1 MKKEQQPAKVK
12 VIRSASGLGLCAMES
27 IKKGDLVIEY
37 VGNICTPEEG
47 SEINNLY
54 IFNVSKK
61 KDIDG
66 SPRWNTARY
75 INHSCRPN
83 AEAEIKKD
91 RVFISAKR
99 NIMLGEEITYDY
111 GKEYWNEYI
120 KPYGCNCPKCV
131 EKRTLSSASEKKS
144 TLVSKKSADKKTG
157 KCELN
162 PKEYTR

>member
-1 MKKEQQPAKVK
+1 M
-12 VIRSASGLGLCAMES
+12 RSASGLGLFAMEPV
-27 IKKGDLVIEY
+27 KKGSFIIEY

-99 NIMLGEEITYDY
+99 NIMFGEEIVYDY

-120 KPYGCNCPKCV
+120 KPYGCRCPKCV
-131 EKRTLSSASEKKS
+131 EKKPQTTAAKKKTASAP
-144 TLVSKKSADKKTG
+144 KKSAKKTG
-157 KCELN
+157 K
-162 PKEYTR
+162 

>member
-1 MKKEQQPAKVK
+1 M
-12 VIRSASGLGLCAMES
+12 RSTSGLGLFAMEP
-27 IKKGDLVIEY
+27 IKKGRFIIEY
-37 VGNICTPEEG
+37 VGDIYTAEEG
-47 SEINNLY
+47 DELNNLY

-99 NIMLGEEITYDY
+99 NIMLGEELTYDY

-120 KPYGCNCPKCV
+120 KPYGCRCPKCT
-131 EKRTLSSASEKKS
+131 EKRVASGKLKKA
-144 TLVSKKSADKKTG
+144 TPVSKKTTKKTG
-157 KCELN
+157 K
-162 PKEYTR
+162 

>member
-12 VIRSASGLGLCAMES
+12 VMRSASGLGLFAMEP
-27 IKKGDLVIEY
+27 IKKGNLVIEY
-37 VGNICTPEEG
+37 IGNICTPEEG

-54 IFNVSKK
+54 IFNVSTK

-83 AEAEIKKD
+83 AEAEIKKE

-120 KPYGCNCPKCV
+120 KPYGCNCPKCA
-131 EKRTLSSASEKKS
+131 EKRIPLLAPKKKS
-144 TLVSKKSADKKTG
+144 TSLLKKSAKKKTG
-157 KCELN
+157 K
-162 PKEYTR
+162 

>member
-12 VIRSASGLGLCAMES
+12 VMRSTSGLGLFAMEP
-27 IKKGDLVIEY
+27 IKKGKFIIEY
-37 VGNICTPEEG
+37 VGDIYTAEEG
-47 SEINNLY
+47 DNLNNLY

-91 RVFISAKR
+91 RVFINAKR
-99 NIMLGEEITYDY
+99 NIMLGEELTYDY

-120 KPYGCNCPKCV
+120 KPYGCRCAKCV
-131 EKRTLSSASEKKS
+131 EKRAQSGVTKKKASTTAKK
-144 TLVSKKSADKKTG
+144 TTKKTG
-157 KCELN
+157 K
-162 PKEYTR
+162 